1 MFNKSLKE
9 KLRQTEESHRSLQ
22 KYTNQLLSQ
31 NAILSAH
38 FQETKKIAELSSK
51 KEQDT
56 ESFQLLDVSYSEKL
70 HRRLEDGRLK
80 DNEKL
85 MELSQESF
93 EVLQALS
100 LQFLIRNDRIIKTEK
115 LATEHE
121 KIMDDY
127 LNAINIVLEA
137 EKNKEDRIDLSPHGK
152 YINKLVPAE
161 TEDGYAVLLVMKYE
175 LMLKNLLERLGYIR
189 SDNQADGNDVYIRA
203 AKCSD

>member
-9 KLRQTEESHRSLQ
+9 KLRQAEKSRSSLQ

-56 ESFQLLDVSYSEKL
+56 ESFQLLGVSYSEKL

-93 EVLQALS
+93 EVLQELS
-100 LQFLIRNDRIIKTEK
+100 RQFLIRNDRIIKTEK
-115 LATEHE
+115 LTTEHE
-121 KIMDDY
+121 KIMYDY
-127 LNAINIVLEA
+127 LNAINTVLE
-137 EKNKEDRIDLSPHGK
+137 
-152 YINKLVPAE
+152 AE

-175 LMLKNLLERLGYIR
+175 LMLKNLLERLGYMR
-189 SDNQADGNDVYIRA
+189 SVNQADGNDVYIRT
-203 AKCSD
+203 AKYSD

>member
-9 KLRQTEESHRSLQ
+9 KLIQAEESHRSLQ
-22 KYTNQLLSQ
+22 KYTEQLLSQ

-38 FQETKKIAELSSK
+38 FQETKKIAELNSK

-56 ESFQLLDVSYSEKL
+56 ENFQLLGVSYSEKL

-85 MELSQESF
+85 LELSQESF
-93 EVLQALS
+93 EVLLALS
-100 LQFLIRNDRIIKTEK
+100 QQFLTRNDRIIKTEK
-115 LATEHE
+115 LTTEHA

-152 YINKLVPAE
+152 CINKLVPVE

>member
-1 MFNKSLKE
+1 MFNRSLKE
-9 KLRQTEESHRSLQ
+9 KLRQAEESHRSLQ
-22 KYTNQLLSQ
+22 KYTDQLLSQ

-38 FQETKKIAELSSK
+38 FQETKKIAEISSR

-56 ESFQLLDVSYSEKL
+56 ESFQLLGVSYSEKP
-70 HRRLEDGRLK
+70 HRRLEDERLK

-100 LQFLIRNDRIIKTEK
+100 LQFLIRNDRIIKTEN
-115 LATEHE
+115 LTTERE

-137 EKNKEDRIDLSPHGK
+137 EKNKEDRIDLSHHGK
-152 YINKLVPAE
+152 CINKLVPAE
-161 TEDGYAVLLVMKYE
+161 TEDGYAVLLVMKCE
-175 LMLKNLLERLGYIR
+175 LMLKNLLERLGYMR
-189 SDNQADGNDVYIRA
+189 SANQADGNDVYIRA